1 MAYYSKHTGTAIDD
15 GIDINTSQN
24 TRLTTLETNYN
35 SLNTYAHNL
44 LVDNSIK
51 TSYIQNK
58 AVTADKLADD
68 VKDSLSSIKT
78 YYGTLRANAWID
90 DLSSSEDYA
99 SYANQ
104 WKIEGFNERTVDS
117 NIRNTL
123 ISVAPNNAGYM
134 PDANISIS
142 INIANNYT
150 ARCTTYIYCDNAI
163 NFAC

>member
-1 MAYYSKHTGTAIDD
+1 MID
-15 GIDINTSQN
+15 NC
-24 TRLTTLETNYN
+24 
-35 SLNTYAHNL
+35 
-44 LVDNSIK
+44 IK

-58 AVTADKLADD
+58 AVTIDKLADD
-68 VKDSLSSIKT
+68 VKNSLSSIKT
-78 YYGTLRANAWID
+78 YYGTLTANAWID

-104 WKIEGFNERTVDS
+104 WKIENFNERTVDS

-123 ISVAPNNAGYM
+123 ISVAPNNGSYV

-142 INIANNYT
+142 MNMANNYT

-163 NFAC
+163 NFTC